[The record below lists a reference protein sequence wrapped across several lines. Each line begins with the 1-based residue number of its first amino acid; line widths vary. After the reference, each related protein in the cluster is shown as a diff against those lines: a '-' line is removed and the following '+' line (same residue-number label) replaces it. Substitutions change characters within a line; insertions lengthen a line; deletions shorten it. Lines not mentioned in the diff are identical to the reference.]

1 MMRAALIAALV
12 MIATPSAVG
21 QVRFGNEA
29 GGVSEIKVMTYRDI
43 PFLTVVRQEYDYSCG
58 SAALATL
65 LTYHYGLK
73 RTEAEIFKAM
83 YAVGDQ
89 ARIQSQGFSLLE
101 MKLYLDQQGYTSD
114 GFKLNFDRLALLNTP
129 AIAMI
134 DTKGYRH
141 FVVLKGVDGDR
152 ILIGDPTHGLKTYT
166 RAEFEK
172 VWNGVAFVI
181 RDHRTESL
189 FNSEAE
195 WRPYAPTPWDAA
207 RHAVLLDQARNID
220 PLYQIAPLMDLNTVL
235 P

>member
-1 MMRAALIAALV
+1 MMRAALIAALALT
-12 MIATPSAVG
+12 ATPSALA

-29 GGVSEIKVMTYRDI
+29 GGVSQINVMTYRDI
-43 PFLTVVRQEYDYSCG
+43 PFRTVVRQEYDYSCG

-65 LTYHYGLK
+65 LTYHYGQK
-73 RTEAEIFKAM
+73 RSEAEIFKAM
-83 YAVGDQ
+83 YEVGDQ

-114 GFKLNFDRLALLNTP
+114 GFKLTFDRFAQLNTP

-134 DTKGYRH
+134 ETKGYRH
-141 FVVLKGVDGDR
+141 FVVVKGVDGDR

-166 RAEFEK
+166 RPEFERI
-172 VWNGVAFVI
+172 WNGIAFVI

-189 FNSEAE
+189 FNNAVE
-195 WRPYAPTPWDAA
+195 WRPYAPTPWSTA
-207 RHAVLLDQARNID
+207 RSAVLLDQARSID
-220 PLYQIAPLMDLNTVL
+220 PLYQIAPITDLNAVL